1 MFSIGEKV
9 MYGGTGVCVVEE
21 ITSVKFSASQPG
33 KPYYLLRPMYQTG
46 TIQTPADSGK
56 VPIRPV
62 MNRSEAEAVID
73 AMPTVPAEI
82 CTEKNLSA
90 LRNYY
95 QKQITSFDSM
105 DLIRLAKSI
114 RAKKIEAE
122 KRQKRIGSTD
132 EKYLRRAEE
141 LLFGELAVAREKA
154 ERKNACLFNEFA
166 SVIIFAVDDLVP
178 LRSCP
183 QGASGCLASWK
194 ALFRR

>member
-1 MFSIGEKV
+1 
-9 MYGGTGVCVVEE
+9 
-21 ITSVKFSASQPG
+21 
-33 KPYYLLRPMYQTG
+33 MYQTG

-95 QKQITSFDSM
+95 QKQITSFDSI

-132 EKYLRRAEE
+132 EKYLRPR
-141 LLFGELAVAREKA
+141 G
-154 ERKNACLFNEFA
+154 
-166 SVIIFAVDDLVP
+166 
-178 LRSCP
+178 
-183 QGASGCLASWK
+183 GASLRRACPSRWRSRWTT
-194 ALFRR
+194 FRRSSNSGSARWLPRWSNYILIKSHHRLRRAFSSETVSFP

>member
-1 MFSIGEKV
+1 
-9 MYGGTGVCVVEE
+9 
-21 ITSVKFSASQPG
+21 
-33 KPYYLLRPMYQTG
+33 MYQIG

-114 RAKKIEAE
+114 PREEDRSRKASEAH
-122 KRQKRIGSTD
+122 RQHG
-132 EKYLRRAEE
+132 
-141 LLFGELAVAREKA
+141 
-154 ERKNACLFNEFA
+154 
-166 SVIIFAVDDLVP
+166 
-178 LRSCP
+178 
-183 QGASGCLASWK
+183 
-194 ALFRR
+194 

>member
-62 MNRSEAEAVID
+62 MNRREAEAVID

-132 EKYLRRAEE
+132 EKYLRRTEE
-141 LLFGELAVAREKA
+141 LLFGELAVALEI
-154 ERKNACLFNEFA
+154 
-166 SVIIFAVDDLVP
+166 SMDDVP
-178 LRSCP
+178 AFIEQRLGS
-183 QGASGCLASWK
+183 LAA
-194 ALFRR
+194 ALE

>member
-90 LRNYY
+90 LRTYY
-95 QKQITSFDSM
+95 QKQITRSTAWISSVW
-105 DLIRLAKSI
+105 RNPSAQRRSRPKSGRSASAVRTKNI
-114 RAKKIEAE
+114 SAGRRISCSASLPSRWRYRATMSRRSLKS
-122 KRQKRIGSTD
+122 GS
-132 EKYLRRAEE
+132 AP
-141 LLFGELAVAREKA
+141 
-154 ERKNACLFNEFA
+154 
-166 SVIIFAVDDLVP
+166 SPP
-178 LRSCP
+178 L
-183 QGASGCLASWK
+183 WNNI
-194 ALFRR
+194 